1 MSFNVINWFG
11 LWPKQ
16 IGFTKLHDQNQTVQK
31 SGSWPEGVEGKKR
44 SNNLTTAHHERMGNV
59 SKKIL
64 EIGLYST
71 FCHSVQGKL
80 NNNY

>member
-1 MSFNVINWFG
+1 MSFDVINWFG
-11 LWPKQ
+11 LGPKQ
-16 IGFTKLHDQNQTVQK
+16 IGFTKLHDENQTVQK

-64 EIGLYST
+64 EMVSIVPFAT
-71 FCHSVQGKL
+71 AFGKL